1 MHMSAFYVKTRA
13 STRPLKPD
21 QTVQL
26 GLYTFKSAFACL
38 KLKISIVDVRI
49 FSYSDDD
56 DLITAP
62 LFKYKLFF
70 KGGVILA
77 MSIKASVPFFL
88 SKRKEMRFLIFFA
101 IGAISA
107 NSIFDQVLLI
117 YWVNFTLW

>member
-1 MHMSAFYVKTRA
+1 MSAFHVRTRA
-13 STRPLKPD
+13 STCPLKPD
-21 QTVQL
+21 RTVRL
-26 GLYTFKSAFACL
+26 GLYIFKSAFACL

>member
-1 MHMSAFYVKTRA
+1 MSAFRVRTRA
-13 STRPLKPD
+13 STCTRKPGR
-21 QTVQL
+21 TVRL
-26 GLYTFKSAFACL
+26 GLYIFKSAFSCL
-38 KLKISIVDVRI
+38 KLKISTGDVRI